1 MKCSI
6 CKHGNT
12 CKGAATM
19 TLERNEAT
27 LVFKNVPA
35 DIREN
40 CGEVFHD
47 ESTTHALLPQA
58 ESAAARGVELDVRQ
72 FTEAA

>member
-1 MKCSI
+1 MKCPI

-12 CKGAATM
+12 RKGVASM
-19 TLERNEAT
+19 TLERNGAT

-35 DIREN
+35 DICEN
-40 CGEVFHD
+40 CGEIFHD
-47 ESTTHALLPQA
+47 ESTTHALLVQA

-72 FTEAA
+72 FAEAA